1 MAPKAK
7 AVPRSRSPW
16 HRRRPL
22 ILAAGAGLPAYTR
35 RPKRRVIGAPKFY
48 FADVGVVNVLARRG
62 LIEPGGELFG
72 KAFEILLHA
81 PSPSPWTS
89 CWTWHSV
96 GSMTLL
102 AHAPRLTLRD
112 AEHLARSLFGVA
124 ATATPLSSERD
135 QNFLLRTSEG
145 VGFVL
150 KVANATER
158 REMLEA
164 ENGVMR
170 QLAGTGL
177 TPRLVPTRDGQ
188 DIAQQGVHFVR
199 LITALDG
206 TALGDTPRQ
215 SDALLRDLGR
225 AVAAIDRAL
234 EAFHHPALDRTFHW
248 DLATAPSVIA
258 ERLPLVTDAA
268 AREMVERVVAIHR
281 EHVAPRLAGFRRSA
295 IHGDVNDYN
304 VLVDRRAQAITGIVD
319 FGDMVVSHTVNDVA
333 IAMAYASLG
342 KADPLAAAAQVAA
355 GYHAANP
362 LTEDEIAALHGLMLL
377 RLGLSV
383 CVAAAQQ
390 AERPEQEYLGI
401 SQAPI
406 RTTLPALLGIH
417 PRLAHYRIREALGLS
432 PVPGAPRLVAWLK
445 TNGHAAAS
453 LTGHDLKTT
462 PVLGL
467 DFSAGSP
474 LVSSNPAENTAEPFT
489 HRVFTAMADAGAV
502 IGAGGYDEARLIY
515 AAPEFGEGLPT
526 DERRTVH
533 IGLDLTLPAGSP
545 LYAPFDGVVHGFEDA
560 TARLDYGPVI
570 VLRHDIPGDDPLTFY
585 TLYGHLTRGSLDG
598 LRVGQAVRAGERFA
612 AIGPPPENGD
622 WWPHVHVQ
630 VIADMLDVPCNF
642 NGVAAAS
649 QRRTWLSLCPD
660 PNLLLGIPPER
671 LAHHAS
677 TNELLERR
685 HRRFGGNVRLSY
697 GREPLQIVRGWMQYL
712 FDETGRTYIDGYNN
726 VPHVGHAHPGV
737 ARAVAAQ
744 LGTLNTNTRYLHELV
759 LQYADE
765 LAATFPTPL
774 EVCYFT
780 ASGSEANELALR
792 LARAHTG
799 ARDLVVMDAA
809 YHGHTTTLID
819 ISPYKHAGPG
829 GLGAP
834 DWVHTS
840 PIPDV
845 YRGAYRAADPRAGA
859 RYAHDVAT
867 VVDRIRATGR
877 GLCGYIAE
885 TCPSV
890 GGQIL
895 MPSGFLPE
903 VYHRVRAA
911 GGVCIADEVQ
921 TGFGR
926 MGTHFWAFQA
936 HDVVPDIVVLGKPI
950 ANGYPMGAVVTTRAI
965 ADSFDNGMEFF
976 STFGGSTAACAA
988 GLATLRATRDEGL
1001 QAHARRVGAHMLAG
1015 LRELHARHEIVGDV
1029 RGSGLFLGVEL
1040 VRDRATLEPATAVAS
1055 DVVLRMRELGV
1066 LVGTDGPHHNVIK
1079 IRGPMP
1085 LAERDADCL
1094 VAALSRALREV

>member
-1 MAPKAK
+1 
-7 AVPRSRSPW
+7 
-16 HRRRPL
+16 
-22 ILAAGAGLPAYTR
+22 
-35 RPKRRVIGAPKFY
+35 
-48 FADVGVVNVLARRG
+48 
-62 LIEPGGELFG
+62 
-72 KAFEILLHA
+72 
-81 PSPSPWTS
+81 
-89 CWTWHSV
+89 
-96 GSMTLL
+96 MTLL

-112 AEHLARSLFGVA
+112 AEHLARSLFGVETV
-124 ATATPLSSERD
+124 ATALPSERD
-135 QNFLLRTSEG
+135 QNVRLRAADG
-145 VGFVL
+145 AGYVL

-164 ENGVMR
+164 ENAVMR
-170 QLAGTGL
+170 HLAGTGL
-177 TPRLVPTRDGQ
+177 TPRLVSTLAGE
-188 DIAQQGVHFVR
+188 DIARSGVHFVR

-206 TALGDTPRQ
+206 TPLGDTARQ
-215 SDALLRDLGR
+215 GDALLQDLGR
-225 AVAAIDRAL
+225 AVATLDRAL
-234 EAFHHPALDRTFHW
+234 QGFDHPALHRAFHW
-248 DLATAPSVIA
+248 DLAAATSVIA
-258 ERLPLVTDAA
+258 ERLPLVQDAE
-268 AREMVERVVAIHR
+268 ARDMVARVLAIHG

-295 IHGDVNDYN
+295 IHGDANDYN
-304 VLVDRRAQAITGIVD
+304 VLVDARAQAVTGIVD

-333 IAMAYASLG
+333 IAMAYAALG
-342 KADPLAAAAQVAA
+342 KDDPLAAAAQVAA
-355 GYHAANP
+355 GYHAVNP
-362 LTEDEIAALHGLMLL
+362 LTDEEIGALHGLMLL

-390 AERPEQEYLGI
+390 AERPDQAYLGI
-401 SQAPI
+401 SQGPI
-406 RTTLPALLGIH
+406 RTTLPALVAIH
-417 PRLAHYRIREALGLS
+417 PRLAHYRLRDALGVP
-432 PVPGAPRLVAWLK
+432 PVPHAPRIVSWLK
-445 TNGHAAAS
+445 ANGQAAAPV
-453 LTGHDLKTT
+453 TGHDLRST

-474 LVSSNPAENTAEPFT
+474 LVSSHPAENTVEPFT
-489 HRVFTAMADAGAV
+489 RRVFAEMAEAGAS
-502 IGAGGYDEARLIY
+502 IGAGGYGEARLIY
-515 AAPEFGEGLPT
+515 AAPAFGGGPPT

-545 LYAPFDGVVHGFEDA
+545 LHAPFDGVVHGFEDA
-560 TARLDYGPVI
+560 TTRLDYGPVI
-570 VLRHDIPGDDPLTFY
+570 VLRHDIPGDEPLTFY
-585 TLYGHLTRGSLDG
+585 TLYGHLARASLDG
-598 LRVGQAVRAGERFA
+598 LFVGKHISAGERFA
-612 AIGPPPENGD
+612 SIGPPPENGD

-630 VIADMLDVPCNF
+630 VITDMLDVPCNF
-642 NGVAAAS
+642 NGVAPAS
-649 QRRTWLSLCPD
+649 QRATWMALCPD

-671 LAHHAS
+671 FARHAG
-677 TNELLERR
+677 TAALLERR
-685 HRRFGGNVRLSY
+685 RRRFGGNVRLSY

-712 FDETGRTYIDGYNN
+712 FDETGRTFIDGYNN
-726 VPHVGHAHPGV
+726 VPHVGHAHPAV

-759 LQYADE
+759 LEYADE
-765 LAATFPTPL
+765 LAATFPAPL

-845 YRGAYRAADPRAGA
+845 YRGAHRAGDPHAGAKYA
-859 RYAHDVAT
+859 REVGAVI
-867 VVDRIRATGR
+867 DRIRALGR

-895 MPSGFLPE
+895 MPPGFLPE
-903 VYHRVRAA
+903 VYRLVRAA

-926 MGTHFWAFQA
+926 MGTHFWAFQV
-936 HDVVPDIVVLGKPI
+936 HNVVPDIVVLGKPI
-950 ANGYPMGAVVTTRAI
+950 ANGYPMGALVTTRAI
-965 ADSFDNGMEFF
+965 ANSFDNGMEFF

-988 GLATLRATRDEGL
+988 GLATLRATQQEGL
-1001 QAHARRVGAHMLAG
+1001 QAHALRVGTHLLAG
-1015 LRELHARHEIVGDV
+1015 LRELQARHEVVGNI

-1040 VRDRATLEPATAVAS
+1040 VKDRATLEPATDEAS
-1055 DVVLRMRELGV
+1055 DVVMRMRELGV

-1094 VAALSRALREV
+1094 VAALSRALREL